1 MEKIFK
7 ILLSAI
13 ILELIISGI
22 IVFSI
27 MKIALAQTI
36 GIGVMPAVVKF
47 NSPGTYIYEFCFF
60 NQGDT
65 DAVYEVI
72 NGEVLVQYKSFEVPA
87 GTNIANCIKQQLI
100 LTVVKPGYFYV
111 IGRAKTG
118 YGESAPVSVIRRIG
132 IKVELENYSTTTTTT
147 TISGVGSG
155 GGGTFGGT
163 SGTTTTTT
171 TTTVRMTQTTTTTIS
186 NETLSNIS
194 EEIRSIVEVLNT
206 TRNSSETKINL
217 DIIKLIAVILV
228 AVVIIFGVYYL
239 IQII

>member
-36 GIGVMPAVVKF
+36 GIGVIPAVVKF

-65 DAVYEVI
+65 DAIYEVI

-87 GTNIANCIKQQLI
+87 WN
-100 LTVVKPGYFYV
+100 
-111 IGRAKTG
+111 
-118 YGESAPVSVIRRIG
+118 
-132 IKVELENYSTTTTTT
+132 
-147 TISGVGSG
+147 
-155 GGGTFGGT
+155 
-163 SGTTTTTT
+163 
-171 TTTVRMTQTTTTTIS
+171 
-186 NETLSNIS
+186 
-194 EEIRSIVEVLNT
+194 
-206 TRNSSETKINL
+206 
-217 DIIKLIAVILV
+217 
-228 AVVIIFGVYYL
+228 
-239 IQII
+239 

>member
-1 MEKIFK
+1 
-7 ILLSAI
+7 
-13 ILELIISGI
+13 
-22 IVFSI
+22 
-27 MKIALAQTI
+27 MKIALAQSI
-36 GIGVMPAVVKF
+36 GIGVVPAVVKF

-65 DAVYEVI
+65 DAIYEVI

-87 GTNIANCIKQQLI
+87 GTNITNCIKQQLV

-111 IGRAKTG
+111 IGRAKTD
-118 YGESAPVSVIRRIG
+118 YEEQAPVSVIRRIG
-132 IKVELENYSTTTTTT
+132 IKVELENYSTTTTT
-147 TISGVGSG
+147 ISGGGS

-171 TTTVRMTQTTTTTIS
+171 VRTTQTTTTTIS

-194 EEIRSIVEVLNT
+194 EEIKSVIEVLNA
-206 TRNSSETKINL
+206 TRKSSETKINL
-217 DIIKLIAVILV
+217 DIVKIVAVILV

>member
-27 MKIALAQTI
+27 MKIALAQSI
-36 GIGVMPAVVKF
+36 GIGVMPAIVKF

-65 DAVYEVI
+65 DAIYEVI

-87 GTNIANCIKQQLI
+87 GTNITNCIKQRLV
-100 LTVVKPGYFYV
+100 LTVTKPGYFYV
-111 IGRAKTG
+111 VAKAKDG
-118 YGESAPVSVIRRIG
+118 IQENQPIFIERRIG
-132 IKVELENYSTTTTTT
+132 IKVELANYYQETTYGGAGGETA
-147 TISGVGSG
+147 G

-171 TTTVRMTQTTTTTIS
+171 TTVRTTQTTTTTIS

-194 EEIRSIVEVLNT
+194 EEIRSIIEVLNT
-206 TRNSSETKINL
+206 TRKSSETKINL
-217 DIIKLIAVILV
+217 DIVKIVAVILV